1 MTVFVKLSRILPLP
15 LAAALFAGQAWS
27 QGQVI
32 FSRTPIDLKNPVGQ
46 TAAFKSGEPIYGAV
60 ILTAPVKT
68 LCGTTV
74 SMNATKEAVEL
85 NYYVDNQYKDSGAL
99 TAKGPYFF
107 EAKAIPLDVAPE
119 PARMTAYRDPNLEYR
134 SFGQKR
140 DGALTFSAELG
151 ALPPGAHTFKIEV
164 QTCSQPVAEGSF
176 RIEGASYSYYAQ
188 LVPALRSEE
197 TKTVGMSAPKRNDP
211 ALTTAMLSAMKA
223 SPSAAWKDQILRIVI
238 IDPDWFIERHPISGA
253 ILFRYIR
260 AQVAVK
266 GGDGKC
272 SFYKLSTFKQDYIG
286 GRFGATR
293 YDGHGDRQAI
303 SCENV
308 SK

>member
-1 MTVFVKLSRILPLP
+1 MTAFLKLSHILPLP
-15 LAAALFAGQAWS
+15 LAAALFAGPAWG
-27 QGQVI
+27 QGKVI
-32 FSRTPIDLKNPVGQ
+32 FSKTPIDLNNPVGQ
-46 TAAFKSGEPIYGAV
+46 TAVFKAGEPIYGAV

-74 SMNATKEAVEL
+74 SMNATKETVEM
-85 NYYVDNQYKDSGAL
+85 NYFVDNQYKDSGAL

-107 EAKAIPLDVAPE
+107 QAKVIPLDVAPE

-140 DGALTFSAELG
+140 DGALSFSAALG
-151 ALPPGAHTFKIEV
+151 ALPPGTHTFKIDV
-164 QTCSQPVAEGSF
+164 QTCGQPAAVGSF
-176 RIEGASYSYYAQ
+176 RIEGASYGHYAQ
-188 LVPALRSEE
+188 LVSALRSEE

-211 ALTTAMLSAMKA
+211 ALTSAMLSAMKA
-223 SPSAAWKDQILRIVI
+223 SPSAAWRDPILRVVI

-260 AQVAVK
+260 AEVAVK

-272 SFYKLSTFKQDYIG
+272 SFYKLCTFKQDYIG
-286 GRFGATR
+286 GRFAATR

-308 SK
+308 GK